1 MDDKI
6 SVTLTAYGITHSADL
21 NDGSSVEE
29 LIEVFSRMIEAMSF
43 DPQLVNDGLRK
54 VLESRA

>member
-1 MDDKI
+1 MEDKI

-21 NDGSSVEE
+21 NEGSNVEE

-43 DPQLVNDGLRK
+43 DYQLVNDGLRK
-54 VLESRA
+54 VLERRV

>member
-1 MDDKI
+1 MKDKI
-6 SVTLTAYGITHSADL
+6 SISVTAYGITHSSEL

-54 VLESRA
+54 VLESRV